1 MSSLNL
7 YHSWNTTDPAWS
19 MIEANN
25 SPSAFFASTYL
36 PISNNF
42 FIDGGLQD
50 TKKSQTMYYDT
61 LNNIWV
67 TPNIKGL
74 PLIKRKQHTAVA
86 DDKGRV
92 WLWGGVS
99 DISTYGGVTIYYN
112 NWTVIDTQT
121 WTTNFPDIQDNPP
134 PRIDHTAT
142 IIANTFVLIIGGV
155 VYSHDVTDPAGKL
168 TLNPVSM
175 SSLLIFDI
183 SNSRWI
189 NVTAGGNIPAPRRGH
204 SAVLSHDGKSVIIF
218 GGGMPEDDHG
228 QLNDVFILELETMR
242 WTAPSIKGVPPKPRR
257 YHKVEDY
264 LLVAFG
270 LGGDEKGFDD
280 VNILSTSSWSWITQY
295 TANTAWLSGNS
306 TSNGIVRNNTGNTTA
321 YDPNSKKNEGSEHEV
336 SSETR
341 IKAGVIA
348 GVVSGGVVI
357 LGGGIFLVLSVVIFR
372 RRQTRNKKSSNSN
385 TVDPASI
392 RQDNDSTLSILEPVT
407 VIQVQKPDNR
417 SSIRYAAQLEDG
429 VFYKPNATE

>member
-25 SPSAFFASTYL
+25 SPSAFFASAYL

-92 WLWGGVS
+92 WLWGGLS
-99 DISTYGGVTIYYN
+99 DISTYGG
-112 NWTVIDTQT
+112 T
-121 WTTNFPDIQDNPP
+121 WTTSFPDIQDNPS

-142 IIANTFVLIIGGV
+142 LIANKFVLIIGGV

-183 SNSRWI
+183 SNCRWI

-306 TSNGIVRNNTGNTTA
+306 TSNGVVRNNTGNTTA
-321 YDPNSKKNEGSEHEV
+321 YDPNSKKNEVSEHEV

-357 LGGGIFLVLSVVIFR
+357 
-372 RRQTRNKKSSNSN
+372 SSNSN
-385 TVDPASI
+385 TIDPASI
-392 RQDNDSTLSILEPVT
+392 RQDNDSTPSVLEPVT

-417 SSIRYAAQLEDG
+417 SSICYAAQLEDG
-429 VFYKPNATE
+429 IFYKPNETE